1 MTERREDPWATDE
14 PALDPTENWGQG
26 TDQSHP
32 IPVSDAPDAS
42 DVAPL
47 DADADVEVVEERKLV
62 GEDVPGQLR
71 RKPEDPRRDRT

>member
-1 MTERREDPWATDE
+1 MSERRENPWRTED
-14 PALDPTENWGQG
+14 PALDPTEKWGQG

-32 IPVSDAPDAS
+32 IPVPETPDAS

-47 DADADVEVVEERKLV
+47 DADADSEVVEERELQGK
-62 GEDVPGQLR
+62 DVPGDFR